1 MDDLKLRGDFLLV
14 KEVNENE
21 KIAGTNLNMKYDD
34 NSHFMVAEIVGIS
47 SELTVEYAKYY
58 NLTNTRYQDLQMLLS
73 QYKVGQRVILQRIA
87 KVPYK
92 DGLFFVSF
100 KDILAFITK
109 EKVEEPK
116 LRQVSLFEREW

>member
-73 QYKVGQRVILQRIA
+73 PYKVGQRVILQRIA

-116 LRQVSLFEREW
+116 LKQVSLFEREW